1 MEVNKKRKTVFK
13 LSWISNLREINAAK
27 NIQTSQILKIIDI
40 FLEKNYVGQ
49 EMRRENDFFQSI
61 FILLLLWIFFTLS
74 VERLKEKKAPMKKKL
89 LKNNK

>member
-1 MEVNKKRKTVFK
+1 MDLKSNKRD
-13 LSWISNLREINAAK
+13 SINAAK

-61 FILLLLWIFFTLS
+61 FMLLLLWIFFYS
-74 VERLKEKKAPMKKKL
+74 KC
-89 LKNNK
+89 